1 MKIGV
6 FDSGIGGESVLH
18 AARKALFGH
27 EFIFRRD
34 TENLPYGTK
43 TPEQLLELVS
53 PIIQEMVDQG
63 CQVIVIACNSATTTI
78 ISDLRKSFDIPF
90 VGIEPMVKPAA
101 KHTKTNVIAV
111 CATPLTLASRRY
123 AHLVEKYA
131 SRLTIIEPDC
141 SQWAYMIEQN
151 KVDHDIIKEQI
162 IEVCQKGADVI
173 VLGCTHYH
181 WIEQDIKSITEGY
194 GAIVIQPEEA
204 VVRQL
209 KRVIARL
216 G

>member
-18 AARKALFGH
+18 AAKKALFGH
-27 EFIFRRD
+27 EFIFHQDRK
-34 TENLPYGTK
+34 NLPYGTK
-43 TPEQLLELVS
+43 TPEELLGLIT
-53 PIIQEMVDQG
+53 PIIQEMVDEG

-78 ISDLRKSFDIPF
+78 ISDLRKNFDIPF
-90 VGIEPMVKPAA
+90 IGIEPMVKPAA

-123 AHLVEKYA
+123 AELVEKHA
-131 SRLTIIEPDC
+131 SHLTILEPDC
-141 SQWAYMIEQN
+141 SQWAYMIENN
-151 KVDHDIIKEQI
+151 KVDHSTIKQQI
-162 IEVCQKGADVI
+162 TEVCEKGADVI

-181 WIEQDIKSITEGY
+181 WIEQEIKAIAVDY
-194 GAIVIQPEEA
+194 GALVIQPEAA

-209 KRVIARL
+209 KRVIAQL
-216 G
+216 D